1 MENTYKVLAFV
12 SKDGLFLE
20 DWGLCSLNV
29 EELDVNLTPNL
40 LKSRFILVEEAEE
53 AEEAEEGV
61 NKLLADSLGLDIVEF
76 TVSCDFSKKIH
87 KHNPESKQNALDT
100 LILGVINSMVGE
112 CNA

>member
-40 LKSRFILVEEAEE
+40 LNSRFILAEE

-87 KHNPESKQNALDT
+87 KHNPENKQNALDM